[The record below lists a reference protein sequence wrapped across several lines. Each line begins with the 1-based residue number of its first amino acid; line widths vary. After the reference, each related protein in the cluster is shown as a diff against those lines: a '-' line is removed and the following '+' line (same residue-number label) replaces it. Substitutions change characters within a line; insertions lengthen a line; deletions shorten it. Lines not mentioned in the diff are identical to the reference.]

1 MRIKLKELKKAIDQP
16 LKRDEAVVLK
26 DVEQEL
32 PGLVEL
38 KPIHVQVEIQ
48 GHQDIYRVQAEQTAE
63 LVLAC
68 SRCLEPVKISLQ
80 SKWHR
85 LFTDQ
90 PDRAE
95 DTEEREVLLV
105 PGNEVDL
112 LPYIRETFFLN
123 IPFTVIC
130 NEACKGLCPE
140 CGIDR
145 NKEDCSCNTER
156 IDPRLAGLKALLKN
170 EK

>member
-1 MRIKLKELKKAIDQP
+1 MRIKLQDLKQAIDKP
-16 LKRDEAVVLK
+16 LKRDEAIVLK
-26 DVEQEL
+26 DIEQDL
-32 PGLVEL
+32 PGLIEL
-38 KPIHVQVEIQ
+38 SPIHIKVEIQ
-48 GHQDIYRVQAEQTAE
+48 GHQDIFKVQAEQTAE
-63 LVLAC
+63 VVLSC
-68 SRCLEPVKISLQ
+68 SRCLEPVKVSLQ

-85 LFTDQ
+85 FFTDQ
-90 PDRAE
+90 SDRME
-95 DTEEREVLLV
+95 DTEEREVLLIQ
-105 PGNEVDL
+105 GNELDL
-112 LPYIRETFFLN
+112 SPFIRETFFLN
-123 IPFTVIC
+123 IPFTVVC

>member
-1 MRIKLKELKKAIDQP
+1 MRIKLQELKQAIDKP
-16 LKRDEAVVLK
+16 LKRDEAIVLK
-26 DVEQEL
+26 DIEQDL
-32 PGLVEL
+32 PGLIEL
-38 KPIHVQVEIQ
+38 SPIHIKVEIQ
-48 GHQDIYRVQAEQTAE
+48 GHQDIFKVQAEQTAE
-63 LVLAC
+63 VVLSC
-68 SRCLEPVKISLQ
+68 SRCLEPVKVSLQ

-85 LFTDQ
+85 FFTDQ
-90 PDRAE
+90 SDRME
-95 DTEEREVLLV
+95 DTEEREVLLIQ
-105 PGNEVDL
+105 GNELDL
-112 LPYIRETFFLN
+112 SPFIRETFFLN
-123 IPFTVIC
+123 IPFTVVC